1 VCPALV
7 KRAWS
12 GIKQEEGRSSFLKK
26 RSKNFCSCLRQ
37 WGERAIVAV
46 YGAVFR
52 GVVMAGAAASVA
64 LLVLIA
70 AAHVYWALGGRA
82 GKSAA
87 IPERNGLPVIQPGA
101 LATLAVAIALL
112 AAAGVVATQA
122 GLIFAGAFQPY
133 ALILSVLLAFAF
145 LARGVGDFRY
155 VGFFKR
161 VVGSR
166 FARLDTWVFSP
177 LCVLLGLLIADA
189 IVGAF

>member
-1 VCPALV
+1 
-7 KRAWS
+7 
-12 GIKQEEGRSSFLKK
+12 
-26 RSKNFCSCLRQ
+26 
-37 WGERAIVAV
+37 
-46 YGAVFR
+46 
-52 GVVMAGAAASVA
+52 MAGAAASVA

>member
-1 VCPALV
+1 MLLPSAVGGAGHCRRLRRCLQGLGDGGGGG
-7 KRAWS
+7 KRCAT
-12 GIKQEEGRSSFLKK
+12 GFDCR
-26 RSKNFCSCLRQ
+26 CACLL
-37 WGERAIVAV
+37 
-46 YGAVFR
+46 GAR
-52 GVVMAGAAASVA
+52 RP
-64 LLVLIA
+64 
-70 AAHVYWALGGRA
+70 GGQ
-82 GKSAA
+82 
-87 IPERNGLPVIQPGA
+87 IGLPVIQPGA

-155 VGFFKR
+155 VGFFKK

-177 LCVLLGLLIADA
+177 LCVLLALLIADA